1 MSPINSHLTIG
12 PVYLRL
18 MHDVGVD
25 SLDTLSQQDPIEL
38 HSRLFAQSLE
48 TRCIPPTLDR
58 VQFWIR
64 AARKARTNTAIEE
77 AV

>member
-18 MHDVGVD
+18 MQDVGVD
-25 SLDTLSQQDPIEL
+25 SLELLSQQDPIEL

-48 TRCIPPTLDR
+48 SRCIPPTLNR

-64 AARKARTNTAIEE
+64 TARKARTASTIEE